1 MEVNVKL
8 YSCFRL
14 SGVGEDSYI
23 LLSGNADF
31 AGNIIFFFL
40 ICSIL
45 EIETIYFMVEDNYCQ
60 WEVHQILNKILI

>member
-23 LLSGNADF
+23 LLSGYADF
-31 AGNIIFFFL
+31 AVNIIFFFL
-40 ICSIL
+40 ICPIL

-60 WEVHQILNKILI
+60 